1 MKLHLKYRLY
11 TYFYTIC
18 LLLIFLD
25 YWIFN
30 RLTSFRPSYRL
41 TGYWLPSLFNFFLKW
56 KQLKKEK
63 KLICILKNV
72 HSYTFVYILLNLI
85 NSQSYWKKNEV
96 CVFQTA
102 CHGWV
107 RTLPDCRPIY
117 WPGEQF
123 GIWGLMF
130 KDKVLKTKK
139 NKNKAYVHII
149 MINISWHV

>member
-18 LLLIFLD
+18 LLLTFLD

-30 RLTSFRPSYRL
+30 RLPSFRPSYRL
-41 TGYWLPSLFNFFLKW
+41 TGYWLPSLFNFFWKW

-72 HSYTFVYILLNLI
+72 HSYTCVYILLNLI
-85 NSQSYWKKNEV
+85 NSQRYWKKKWSLCFSN
-96 CVFQTA
+96 CLT
-102 CHGWV
+102 GWV
-107 RTLPDCRPIY
+107 RTLPDID
-117 WPGEQF
+117 QVSN
-123 GIWGLMF
+123 LAF

-149 MINISWHV
+149 MINILWHV

>member
-30 RLTSFRPSYRL
+30 RLPSFRPSYRL
-41 TGYWLPSLFNFFLKW
+41 TGYWLPSLFNFFLKM
-56 KQLKKEK
+56 KTTKKKKK

-72 HSYTFVYILLNLI
+72 HSYTCVYILLNLI
-85 NSQSYWKKNEV
+85 NSQSYWKKKWSLCFSN
-96 CVFQTA
+96 CLT
-102 CHGWV
+102 GWV

-139 NKNKAYVHII
+139 N
-149 MINISWHV
+149 